1 MPANLKGCDLNG
13 LFSKP
18 FALSIGPQACGT
30 DILHAYFKA
39 RGDVAL
45 PNVQEIFYFDRHIQ
59 RGPDFYK
66 SHFQDVMNAA
76 LVMELTTTAFDHPQ
90 APARVRDLLGK
101 NVKLFCPLRDPVE
114 RAAAVYHQYL
124 SYGIVKGDIVEACE
138 QAPQILYA
146 SRYSV
151 HLQAWLEMYDDI
163 HFIPYSDLLEHGEET
178 LKALC
183 VYLGLDPVSVP
194 QKPKWQAFLPKIWL
208 PRRVKKTDQA
218 AYEWLTEQLSG
229 EAEQAKSLTG
239 KGF

>member
-1 MPANLKGCDLNG
+1 MNG

-18 FALSIGPQACGT
+18 FALSMGPQACGS

-39 RGDVAL
+39 RGDVVL
-45 PNVQEIFYFDRHIQ
+45 PKVQEIFYFDRHIQ

-90 APARVRDLLGK
+90 APQRVRDLLGK
-101 NVKLFCPLRDPVE
+101 DVKLFCPLRDPVE

-124 SYGIVKGDIVEACE
+124 SYGIVKGDIVRACD

-151 HLQAWLEMYDDI
+151 HLKVWLEVFDDI
-163 HFIPYSDLLEHGEET
+163 HFISYRDLCHSREDT
-178 LKALC
+178 LKELC
-183 VYLGLDPVSVP
+183 VYLGLDPLSAP

-208 PRRVKKTDQA
+208 PKRVKKPDQA
-218 AYEWLTEQLSG
+218 VYDWLAEQLAG
-229 EAEQAKSLTG
+229 EIEQAEKLTG
-239 KGF
+239 QGF